1 MLDANSSVLPSAYQC
16 SAVPYLNR
24 GPDLKKQSE
33 KIVLKKI

>member
-1 MLDANSSVLPSAYQC
+1 MLAANSSVQPSTYQH

-24 GPDLKKQSE
+24 VPDLKKESE